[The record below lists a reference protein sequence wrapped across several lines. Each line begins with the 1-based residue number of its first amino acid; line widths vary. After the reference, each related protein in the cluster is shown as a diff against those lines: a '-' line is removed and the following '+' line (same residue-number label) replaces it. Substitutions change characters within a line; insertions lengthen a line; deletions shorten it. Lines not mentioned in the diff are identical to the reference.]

1 MWLNPYGL
9 GGKSTAPVK
18 LLNPNTEIDMK
29 QLDHNSIQKIN
40 PNASD
45 DNANADEILN
55 DKLTD
60 AMTPGFAP
68 EFDPDEA
75 ERAGAFEEDALS
87 EADALDSCI
96 DSPDEG

>member
-1 MWLNPYGL
+1 
-9 GGKSTAPVK
+9 
-18 LLNPNTEIDMK
+18 MK
-29 QLDHNSIQKIN
+29 QLDDNSIEKIN

-45 DNANADEILN
+45 DIAVEILN

-87 EADALDSCI
+87 ETDALDSCI

>member
-29 QLDHNSIQKIN
+29 QSDDNSIQKIN

-45 DNANADEILN
+45 DYANADEILN

-96 DSPDEG
+96 DSEHKG

>member
-1 MWLNPYGL
+1 
-9 GGKSTAPVK
+9 
-18 LLNPNTEIDMK
+18 MK
-29 QLDHNSIQKIN
+29 HLDGNSIQKIN

-45 DNANADEILN
+45 DNANADEILT

-87 EADALDSCI
+87 ETDALDSCI

>member
-1 MWLNPYGL
+1 
-9 GGKSTAPVK
+9 
-18 LLNPNTEIDMK
+18 MK
-29 QLDHNSIQKIN
+29 QLEENSIQKIN
-40 PNASD
+40 PNTSD
-45 DNANADEILN
+45 DYANADEILK

>member
-1 MWLNPYGL
+1 
-9 GGKSTAPVK
+9 
-18 LLNPNTEIDMK
+18 MK
-29 QLDHNSIQKIN
+29 QTMTDDASNNKSD
-40 PNASD
+40 SD
-45 DNANADEILN
+45 DILN

-96 DSPDEG
+96 DSPAKG